1 MSTPQAPEQDGT
13 TPDARELSR
22 EAIARVDS
30 SGQLDDV
37 LALPEHLRDALWRVE
52 SAIMQGW
59 DTSSGLVVAGM
70 GGSAI
75 GGALAR
81 AALGDHA
88 SRPIFVTRA
97 YGLPP
102 WTTPDTMVLCA
113 SYSGNTE
120 ETLACYES
128 AGALG
133 AQRVVV
139 TTGGRLAEMARADGV
154 PVIPLPG
161 GFQPRAAVA
170 YMTVAA
176 LEVAALC
183 GAGPRLTS
191 EIDVAASHTEQLVA
205 EWGPDA
211 GEDSPAKT
219 VARGLLGTIP
229 VVAGAGLTT
238 PIAYRWKTQINEN
251 SKLPCFTHELPELD
265 HNELV
270 GLGRRRGI
278 EPTRPV
284 RGGVPRRLRRPPA
297 REGADGLDRA
307 ADRSPRRGELPSGNA
322 RADHDR
328 AGDLARAAGRS
339 GVDLPGGDARG
350 RSRPGEGDRRSEG
363 GARAS
368 LSPVGGCDTFEVGR
382 GALRRAPIRHARPFL
397 CSKGAHLIGQEA
409 PAMPAITPP
418 QPPRCPQ
425 RNHADR
431 TTSRSPISPWPSS
444 AARRSRSP
452 STRCRA

>member
-1 MSTPQAPEQDGT
+1 MSEGGVTATPSVEV
-13 TPDARELSR
+13 LSR
-22 EAIARVDS
+22 AAIAPVDIS
-30 SGQLDDV
+30 DQLGAV

-59 DTSSGLVVAGM
+59 DTSAGLVVAGM

-102 WTTPDTMVLCA
+102 WTMPDTMVLCA

-133 AQRVVV
+133 AKRTVV

-205 EWGPDA
+205 QWGPDA
-211 GEDSPAKT
+211 PEDSLAKEI
-219 VARGLLGTIP
+219 ARGLLGTTP
-229 VVAGAGLTT
+229 VIAGAGLTS

-251 SKLPCFTHELPELD
+251 AKQPCFAHELPELD
-265 HNELV
+265 HNEIA
-270 GLGRRRGI
+270 GW
-278 EPTRPV
+278 
-284 RGGVPRRLRRPPA
+284 
-297 REGADGLDRA
+297 EGAQDVGRFSAVFLDDSDA
-307 ADRSPRRGELPSGNA
+307 HPRVKARMDLTERLITANAVASFRLETRGQTTIERVISLVLL
-322 RADHDR
+322 
-328 AGDLARAAGRS
+328 GDLVSIYLAALR
-339 GVDLPGGDARG
+339 GVDPG
-350 RSRPGEGDRRSEG
+350 
-363 GARAS
+363 
-368 LSPVGGCDTFEVGR
+368 PVKVIDELKA
-382 GALRRAPIRHARPFL
+382 ALAKR
-397 CSKGAHLIGQEA
+397 
-409 PAMPAITPP
+409 
-418 QPPRCPQ
+418 
-425 RNHADR
+425 
-431 TTSRSPISPWPSS
+431 
-444 AARRSRSP
+444 
-452 STRCRA
+452 

>member
-1 MSTPQAPEQDGT
+1 MSEGAVTAVSTDE
-13 TPDARELSR
+13 ALSR
-22 EAIARVDS
+22 EAIARIDPS
-30 SGQLDDV
+30 DQLGDV
-37 LALPEHLRDALWRVE
+37 LALPDHLRDALWRVE
-52 SAIMQGW
+52 SAIMQDW
-59 DTSSGLVVAGM
+59 DTSAGLVVAGM

-120 ETLACYES
+120 ETLACYDS

-133 AQRVVV
+133 ARRTVV

-161 GFQPRAAVA
+161 GFQPRGAVA
-170 YMTVAA
+170 YMIVAA

-211 GEDSPAKT
+211 PEDSLAKEI
-219 VARGLLGTIP
+219 ARSLLGTTP
-229 VVAGAGLTT
+229 VIAGAGLTT

-251 SKLPCFTHELPELD
+251 AKQPCFANELPELD
-265 HNELV
+265 HNEIV
-270 GLGRRRGI
+270 GW
-278 EPTRPV
+278 
-284 RGGVPRRLRRPPA
+284 
-297 REGADGLDRA
+297 EGAQDVGRFSAVFLDDSDAHPRVKARVELTERMIAPTA
-307 ADRSPRRGELPSGNA
+307 AASFRLETRGQTSIERVISLVLL
-322 RADHDR
+322 
-328 AGDLARAAGRS
+328 GDLVSIYLAALR
-339 GVDLPGGDARG
+339 GVDPG
-350 RSRPGEGDRRSEG
+350 
-363 GARAS
+363 
-368 LSPVGGCDTFEVGR
+368 PVK
-382 GALRRAPIRHARPFL
+382 ALDKL
-397 CSKGAHLIGQEA
+397 K
-409 PAMPAITPP
+409 
-418 QPPRCPQ
+418 
-425 RNHADR
+425 
-431 TTSRSPISPWPSS
+431 
-444 AARRSRSP
+444 AAL
-452 STRCRA
+452 AEW

>member
-1 MSTPQAPEQDGT
+1 MSEGAASAVSTDEA
-13 TPDARELSR
+13 LSR
-22 EAIARVDS
+22 EAIARIDPS
-30 SGQLDDV
+30 DQLGDV
-37 LALPEHLRDALWRVE
+37 LALPDHLRDALWRVE

-59 DTSSGLVVAGM
+59 DTSAGLVVAGM

-133 AQRVVV
+133 ARRTVV

-161 GFQPRAAVA
+161 GFQPRGAVA

-211 GEDSPAKT
+211 AEDSLAKEI
-219 VARGLLGTIP
+219 ARSLLGTTP
-229 VVAGAGLTT
+229 VIAGAGLTT

-251 SKLPCFTHELPELD
+251 AKQPCFANELPELD
-265 HNELV
+265 HNEIV
-270 GLGRRRGI
+270 GW
-278 EPTRPV
+278 
-284 RGGVPRRLRRPPA
+284 
-297 REGADGLDRA
+297 EGAQDVGRFSAVFLDDSDA
-307 ADRSPRRGELPSGNA
+307 HPRVKARVELTERMIATTAVASFRLQTRGQTSIERVISLVLL
-322 RADHDR
+322 
-328 AGDLARAAGRS
+328 GDLVSIYLAALR
-339 GVDLPGGDARG
+339 GVDPG
-350 RSRPGEGDRRSEG
+350 
-363 GARAS
+363 
-368 LSPVGGCDTFEVGR
+368 PVK
-382 GALRRAPIRHARPFL
+382 ALDDL
-397 CSKGAHLIGQEA
+397 K
-409 PAMPAITPP
+409 
-418 QPPRCPQ
+418 
-425 RNHADR
+425 
-431 TTSRSPISPWPSS
+431 
-444 AARRSRSP
+444 AALAKR
-452 STRCRA
+452 